1 LKRIGELQAN
11 LAEERHKSEALDA
24 TSNKLFEAEE
34 SLIKA
39 REEIDSLQSELEEV
53 RVRRQALEEEKAL
66 SAKFADSLQQQIEGA
81 SVENA
86 EKAKT
91 IDQLK
96 EEISRVTSEH
106 EVVKREAEESK
117 AKSTEDCGQKDA
129 QIEKLKAELDNQ
141 KTLMEKLERTNAD
154 LVKENDKLKMQLS
167 AKSIDAETVNEQVA
181 EKEKEIKSLRDE
193 LDTVKKEL
201 GHKVEDLER
210 HKDNSHEVEGSL
222 RKELDQTRD
231 NLKSKI
237 SEVENVKKELNVQIS
252 QKDKQIEEANKKI
265 AQNSDELKK
274 LNDELTATKS
284 SFEESK
290 NEIHSR
296 HARQVASQD
305 SQLMALSA
313 EIQQKNEEI
322 TRSQIVISKLE
333 EDLCSKNGVIE
344 KLRLELESFE
354 HQQSSH
360 TEASTIL
367 TKKMNELTLSHGD
380 VQRQLNAANERITGL
395 LELKQRLEAE
405 IQSLTAK
412 CENAAQLEQL
422 RSEIQAKETLLESL
436 KAEYEQKLQNSE
448 RARHEIELHHEED
461 VANFERA
468 KSELETRLRITT
480 QSEEL
485 LQQRCDGTIAEMAKI
500 RDEHRVRISELEH
513 SLQEKEL
520 ALGNLQSKCSESGRY
535 YQEQMKT
542 ATEEMSR
549 NLESSQQKL
558 AALTEE
564 VLQLKQNLAEKSEA
578 LIEANAESSHILAQN
593 QQAVSELK
601 QQYGED
607 IRKLEFELNEKNM
620 QLEKRSTELQLLKSD
635 CQNSSTDLEG
645 KDQKIGELTAE
656 VQQAQNLITQLQ
668 EDLTSA
674 QLLYQQTVNEHET
687 VQTQCKGLLEQVASL
702 SEKVQTGESL
712 FDNLQ
717 IEHDTAMNVMDRL
730 RITEQQKQECL
741 QQLQLEATSSAQTK
755 NCQHVMEL
763 LNQIKVDNSTE
774 ATEKILGLQKEVEVV
789 RNQLA
794 ERNHQLDVQ
803 KAELLRLQEDLVKVR
818 DSVDFVLK
826 VQVVCLQ
833 VQEGSS
839 ECAEGQRDQNSV
851 SLNDT
856 HNTPHNTLH
865 ASLSSNPVE
874 LQVQLTMLKQSYT
887 QLSARFETLRKE
899 NNYLLARL
907 QNALNNGNG
916 HVVNE
921 LVQRLGQNNRDYKAL
936 KNSLQLDNFN
946 LQKTLQYSILRL
958 QEKERV
964 ANDQKVEIKN
974 LLQMM
979 RNLPVQCKS
988 FATLKETGLKTN
1000 ECAGLNVDIKRV
1012 KDLLNMKEAQVQQLQ
1027 KQMSVFLNEYG
1038 YQKSQKTICIQQPCI
1053 CQDSQ
1058 QEVKKVQVVTPSSP
1072 KIVRVMVPVIQPKI
1086 VVKEVKVPVLNG
1098 TRCPGLKIE
1107 RIEVPKVVI
1116 QKVPMDIRA
1125 SVKCTLPDLSVLY
1138 NCDSPDSSIDKLIL
1152 PDYGYFETF
1161 KFKQTLLSLITRQR
1175 NCMASTMSACAHL
1188 PNFKLSGECVAPSQ
1202 IVDNLAL
1209 EGYSTSAVNSYKE
1222 SLLNVLNN
1230 VKDCAISESDHPDVG
1245 QLKDIVQEQNLIINN
1260 LKANSSNCPKL
1271 PSFVTPQSCVSL
1283 VDFVENVD
1291 VQGHSPSEVF
1301 VYKQSLLNVLNKV
1314 EECSFR
1320 TGTNP
1325 PRADANAYG
1334 NATMVV
1340 HDQPP
1345 LYSFAHKCV
1354 DLPLPELKVPTDC
1367 VLPSQYVENIVVNGY
1382 NVSTVQSFKHSLLAV
1397 ITKLQDCQLEAN
1409 NNNYHVSNN
1418 VEYPGPVS
1426 LNGKAGAAA
1435 EASVSQTCDGL
1446 PKLPSFQNCIAPLEI
1461 INRLNL
1467 KSFSEWESNLFKNTL
1482 LELLQLQQKCCSSK
1496 TTRIIEKPVIVRVP
1510 VEVPKIIQQIREV
1523 PVRVPVLQ
1531 PPKIIVREV
1540 PVPQPPR
1547 IVIKQ
1552 VPVIVPQPPKI
1563 ITKQIPVPVVLSVK

>member
-1 LKRIGELQAN
+1 MGSGEAITPPNNGVRRSPISPTGSTRSLLKSPVSLSNSNTSLTSSATHVDFKIGDRVIIKSTQGSKIGTVRYMGLTDFAPGEWVGVELDDPRGKNDGSVEGKRYFECRPHFGLFAPISKVSKSPSKHKPGACIVHSSGPGLPPSGLKRTNSKESMTSLASKTSAASSVRRVRLGVNSLTPKKVSPKTSTPIPTRTALQDVLREKQQHIEQLLKERDLERAEITRAASQADEAEHRFFTLKQEFEKYRAECEIRVLENADLLSELKVDRAELLSQLEDEKRKNEDLQFRFEEAAITKSDFEVTNENYLKRIGELQAN

-265 AQNSDELKK
+265 AENSDELKK

-360 TEASTIL
+360 TEASTML

-803 KAELLRLQEDLVKVR
+803 KAELLRLQEDLVKV
-818 DSVDFVLK
+818 
-826 VQVVCLQ
+826 
-833 VQEGSS
+833 QEGSS
-839 ECAEGQRDQNSV
+839 ECAEGQRDQNS
-851 SLNDT
+851 SQINAKCNNCHQFIKDRELAENQIKFLN
-856 HNTPHNTLH
+856 
-865 ASLSSNPVE
+865 
-874 LQVQLTMLKQSYT
+874 
-887 QLSARFETLRKE
+887 
-899 NNYLLARL
+899 
-907 QNALNNGNG
+907 
-916 HVVNE
+916 
-921 LVQRLGQNNRDYKAL
+921 
-936 KNSLQLDNFN
+936 
-946 LQKTLQYSILRL
+946 SI
-958 QEKERV
+958 
-964 ANDQKVEIKN
+964 I
-974 LLQMM
+974 
-979 RNLPVQCKS
+979 
-988 FATLKETGLKTN
+988 
-1000 ECAGLNVDIKRV
+1000 VDI
-1012 KDLLNMKEAQVQQLQ
+1012 Q
-1027 KQMSVFLNEYG
+1027 KKNEE
-1038 YQKSQKTICIQQPCI
+1038 QKA
-1053 CQDSQ
+1053 
-1058 QEVKKVQVVTPSSP
+1058 
-1072 KIVRVMVPVIQPKI
+1072 
-1086 VVKEVKVPVLNG
+1086 
-1098 TRCPGLKIE
+1098 
-1107 RIEVPKVVI
+1107 RIEI
-1116 QKVPMDIRA
+1116 LE
-1125 SVKCTLPDLSVLY
+1125 SGY
-1138 NCDSPDSSIDKLIL
+1138 SPAMADELKLIGTSHQRQPPPRVYCDICEEFDL
-1152 PDYGYFETF
+1152 HETEDCPAQNTDVVPSNGQHGHKHVGDRPYCEICEAFGHATEDCQEDETF
-1161 KFKQTLLSLITRQR
+1161 
-1175 NCMASTMSACAHL
+1175 
-1188 PNFKLSGECVAPSQ
+1188 
-1202 IVDNLAL
+1202 
-1209 EGYSTSAVNSYKE
+1209 
-1222 SLLNVLNN
+1222 
-1230 VKDCAISESDHPDVG
+1230 
-1245 QLKDIVQEQNLIINN
+1245 
-1260 LKANSSNCPKL
+1260 
-1271 PSFVTPQSCVSL
+1271 
-1283 VDFVENVD
+1283 
-1291 VQGHSPSEVF
+1291 
-1301 VYKQSLLNVLNKV
+1301 
-1314 EECSFR
+1314 
-1320 TGTNP
+1320 
-1325 PRADANAYG
+1325 
-1334 NATMVV
+1334 
-1340 HDQPP
+1340 
-1345 LYSFAHKCV
+1345 
-1354 DLPLPELKVPTDC
+1354 
-1367 VLPSQYVENIVVNGY
+1367 
-1382 NVSTVQSFKHSLLAV
+1382 
-1397 ITKLQDCQLEAN
+1397 
-1409 NNNYHVSNN
+1409 
-1418 VEYPGPVS
+1418 
-1426 LNGKAGAAA
+1426 
-1435 EASVSQTCDGL
+1435 
-1446 PKLPSFQNCIAPLEI
+1446 
-1461 INRLNL
+1461 
-1467 KSFSEWESNLFKNTL
+1467 
-1482 LELLQLQQKCCSSK
+1482 
-1496 TTRIIEKPVIVRVP
+1496 
-1510 VEVPKIIQQIREV
+1510 
-1523 PVRVPVLQ
+1523 
-1531 PPKIIVREV
+1531 
-1540 PVPQPPR
+1540 
-1547 IVIKQ
+1547 
-1552 VPVIVPQPPKI
+1552 
-1563 ITKQIPVPVVLSVK
+1563 